1 MNGQPRPKR
10 RIFYGCSMARR
21 KLDKEK
27 IKLEFLQRITA
38 GESHTAITDDPHMPD
53 WSTIYRWSK
62 QDKEFAADIA
72 DAKFERGCHYG
83 YLVGE
88 IGLDLWRNADKQTHE
103 MVAAK
108 RGAGDLLK
116 WSAARMAGKDGWT
129 DKVTIEH
136 EGQGSFIEALKAIN
150 TQESLQELRAGTDKQ
165 ETAKGKASVH

>member
-1 MNGQPRPKR
+1 MG
-10 RIFYGCSMARR
+10 RR
-21 KLDKEK
+21 KLDKDK

-53 WSTIYRWSK
+53 WSTIYRWAK
-62 QDKEFAADIA
+62 QDKEFAADLA

-88 IGLDLWRNADKQTHE
+88 IGLDLWHNADKQTHE

-150 TQESLQELRAGTDKQ
+150 TQDGLQEVRARTD
-165 ETAKGKASVH
+165 EHGTAKGKASVH

>member
-53 WSTIYRWSK
+53 WSTIYRWAK
-62 QDKEFAADIA
+62 QDKEFAADLA

-88 IGLDLWRNADKQTHE
+88 IGLDLWHNADKQTHE

>member
-1 MNGQPRPKR
+1 MRVIWRGKLW
-10 RIFYGCSMARR
+10 GRR

-38 GESHTAITDDPHMPD
+38 GESHTAITDDDHMPD
-53 WSTIYRWSK
+53 WSTIYRWAK
-62 QDKEFAADIA
+62 QDKVFAADIA

-88 IGLDLWRNADKQTHE
+88 IGLDLWHNADKQTHE

-129 DKVTIEH
+129 DKIAIEH
-136 EGQGSFIEALKAIN
+136 QGQQSFVEALKAIN
-150 TQESLQELRAGTDKQ
+150 TEDRLQEVRAQGISETDNSD
-165 ETAKGKASVH
+165 KASLH

>member
-1 MNGQPRPKR
+1 MG
-10 RIFYGCSMARR
+10 RR

-38 GESHTAITDDPHMPD
+38 GESHTAITDAPHMPD
-53 WSTIYRWSK
+53 WSTIYRWAK
-62 QDKEFAADIA
+62 QDKEFAADLA

-88 IGLDLWRNADKQTHE
+88 IGLDLWHNADKQTHE

-150 TQESLQELRAGTDKQ
+150 TPDGMQELRARTDKQ